1 MHDLTVIATDE
12 ATASCRKRHTTTVSS
27 PQQPSPHHTSVPLSP
42 RPSASR
48 GRGRARGRS
57 RTIPV
62 SFSQPPLTSRWT
74 KAAHRPGRDLLHFFL
89 SPPFACLLLPELWL
103 LPILPCFG
111 GFHRLLVVDVFIL
124 PILSFSRFF
133 PPPPPPSVPAFLVLF
148 YFLVFFHSLSPD
160 ITLYG

>member
-27 PQQPSPHHTSVPLSP
+27 AQQPSPHHTSVPLSP

-74 KAAHRPGRDLLHFFL
+74 KAAHRPGRDLLHFF
-89 SPPFACLLLPELWL
+89 
-103 LPILPCFG
+103 
-111 GFHRLLVVDVFIL
+111 
-124 PILSFSRFF
+124 
-133 PPPPPPSVPAFLVLF
+133 
-148 YFLVFFHSLSPD
+148 SLSPIRLSAAARAVASSD
-160 ITLYG
+160 SSLFWRFPQASSR